1 MGIDIKIKAFE
12 GPLDLLLH
20 LIEKNKVDI
29 YDIPISEITSQY
41 LEYIRSME
49 KEDLDVMSEF
59 LVMAATLLKI
69 KAKMLL
75 PVKEEEQ
82 EEGDPREELVRRLI
96 EYKIY
101 KYASVKLKERELTA
115 EKSFFRLPDI
125 PPQILAYREE
135 IDPAE
140 VLSGVTLEKLSEV
153 FEFVMRKRQ
162 DKMDPIRSEFGE
174 IRQEEIKL
182 EDKITEVNNY
192 IMKYRNVNFY
202 DLLNEQETKE
212 AVIVTFLAILE
223 LMKTGRIYVQQ
234 KNIGDDILIKALE

>member
-1 MGIDIKIKAFE
+1 MGIDIKVNAFE

-41 LEYIRSME
+41 LDYIRSME
-49 KEDLDVMSEF
+49 EEDLDVMSDF

-75 PVKEEEQ
+75 PVKEEEE

-101 KYASVKLKERELTA
+101 KYASLQLKER
-115 EKSFFRLPDI
+115 DI
-125 PPQILAYREE
+125 PPQVLAYREE
-135 IDPAE
+135 IDP
-140 VLSGVTLEKLSEV
+140 VQMLSEV
-153 FEFVMRKRQ
+153 TLQRISEVFQFVMRKRQ
-162 DKMDPIRSEFGE
+162 DKLDPIRSEFGE
-174 IRQEEIKL
+174 IKQEEIKL
-182 EDKITEVNNY
+182 EDKITEVYNY
-192 IMKYRNVNFY
+192 IIQYKEVNFY

-212 AVIVTFLAILE
+212 AVIVTFLAVLE
-223 LMKTGRIYVQQ
+223 LMKTGKIYVQQ
-234 KNIGDDILIKALE
+234 ENIEDDIFIRALE